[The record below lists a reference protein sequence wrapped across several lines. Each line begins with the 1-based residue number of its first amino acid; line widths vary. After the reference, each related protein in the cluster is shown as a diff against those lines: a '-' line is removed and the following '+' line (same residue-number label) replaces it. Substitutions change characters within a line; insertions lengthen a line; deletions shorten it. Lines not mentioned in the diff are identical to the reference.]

1 MKRTATAIDQR
12 VAALKIST
20 NCIVLT
26 GAPHGGSGKTK
37 RFANATDL
45 ACVLQKGQFIGLVGA
60 LKRRS
65 LSLEVLQ
72 VFLKDI
78 LERFAV

>member
-1 MKRTATAIDQR
+1 VKRTATATNQR
-12 VAALKIST
+12 VAAPNIST
-20 NCIVLT
+20 KGILFA
-26 GAPHGGSGKTK
+26 GAPHGGSDKTK
-37 RFANATDL
+37 RLVSATNL
-45 ACVLQKGQFIGLVGA
+45 ACCLQKGQFIGPVGA